1 MDSGQQTISPSGG
14 QAAPKTF
21 SRASARRRLTAAVV
35 FFAIVGSFA
44 ALWLVAHYKITLYP
58 FACGF
63 KQRYGLPCPTCG
75 MTHAVLAFAQGEII
89 RSFYTQP
96 AAAFF
101 CLVAIAAAFFAFLTA
116 VFGIYSPAL
125 ERHLVSLKVRYIVA
139 VVLLILFA
147 GWAVTLARALAEHGG
162 R

>member
-1 MDSGQQTISPSGG
+1 MDSGQQTT
-14 QAAPKTF
+14 APKTF
-21 SRASARRRLTAAVV
+21 SRASARRRLTASIV

-44 ALWLVAHYKITLYP
+44 AFWLVAHYKIMLYP
-58 FACGF
+58 FACSF

-75 MTHAVLAFAQGEII
+75 MTHAVLAFAQGQVI
-89 RSFYTQP
+89 RSFYIQP

-101 CLVAIAAAFFAFLTA
+101 CLVAIATAFFAFLTA

-139 VVLLILFA
+139 VVLLIFCA

>member
-1 MDSGQQTISPSGG
+1 MDPGQETIT
-14 QAAPKTF
+14 PKIF
-21 SRASARRRLTAAVV
+21 SRASARRRLIAAIV

-44 ALWLVAHYKITLYP
+44 VLWLVAHYEITLYP

-63 KQRYGLPCPTCG
+63 QQRYGLPCPTCG
-75 MTHAVLAFAQGEII
+75 MTHAVLAFAQGQAIC
-89 RSFYTQP
+89 SFYTQP

-101 CLVAIAAAFFAFLTA
+101 CLVAIATAFFAFLTA

-125 ERHLVSLKVRYIVA
+125 ERNLVSLKVRYIVA
-139 VVLLILFA
+139 VVLLIFFA
-147 GWAVTLARALAEHGG
+147 GWAVTLARAMTEHGG